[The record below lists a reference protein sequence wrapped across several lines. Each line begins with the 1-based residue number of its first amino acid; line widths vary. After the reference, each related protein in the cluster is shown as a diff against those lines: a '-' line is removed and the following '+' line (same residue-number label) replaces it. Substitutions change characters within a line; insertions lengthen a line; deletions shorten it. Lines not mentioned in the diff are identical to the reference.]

1 MSKDFINHYY
11 LFNGNKKTRKL
22 FHRITMIP
30 FAYSKYA
37 FDRILALFGLI
48 ILSPLILLI
57 SILIKLDS
65 EGPVLFKQI
74 RTGKKGKE
82 FYVYKFRTMVASNDV
97 HDFSKEDEHTR
108 VGTFLRSTSL
118 DEIPQLISI
127 LKGDMSFIGPRPWI
141 PDYYKNMNK
150 TERHRCD
157 VRPGLTGLA
166 QVKGRNN
173 ITIFEKIKYDLQ
185 YIKNYSLQQDIKI
198 IFLTIVTVLKKC
210 GSDAGKNTISNEIED
225 LKTENLLVEP
235 LQEEFEAS

>member
-1 MSKDFINHYY
+1 MSKDFIKHYY
-11 LFNGNKKTRKL
+11 LFNGSKKTRKL

-30 FAYSKYA
+30 FAGSKYL
-37 FDRILALFGLI
+37 FDRILALLGLI
-48 ILSPLILLI
+48 ILSPLILII

-65 EGPVLFKQI
+65 TGPILFKQI

-82 FYVYKFRTMVASNDV
+82 FYVYKFRTMVVNNDV
-97 HDFSKEDEHTR
+97 YDLSKEDEHTR
-108 VGTFLRSTSL
+108 LGTFLRKTSL

-141 PDYYKNMNK
+141 PDYYKFMNK

-173 ITIFEKIKYDLQ
+173 ITIFEKITYDLE

-198 IFLTIVTVLKKC
+198 IFLTIITVLKKC
-210 GSDAGKNTISNEIED
+210 GCDAGKNTINNEIED
-225 LKTENLLVEP
+225 LKKENTIH
-235 LQEEFEAS
+235 EELKAN